1 MQKLQ
6 RFLAK
11 SLKAWNAQDAVAAG
25 RVFSLWP
32 TIVGEAIAAR
42 TRPRFL
48 RGGVLFVEAASSAWA
63 NELTM
68 LKPRILRA
76 LSTHL
81 GPDLIRDV
89 RYQVAPTWH
98 ERKGYEAPVPEPEPQ
113 LASEPLSP
121 QEQQEIAEQVSERVA
136 DPDLAEATFDLL
148 STVARRRAAKAKAGY
163 HPCSSCGALV
173 GSASELCPICRL
185 TGTAR

>member
-1 MQKLQ
+1 MQRLQ

-11 SLKAWNAQDAVAAG
+11 SLKEWKAEDAVAAG

-68 LKPRILRA
+68 LKPRILKA
-76 LSTHL
+76 LDTHL
-81 GPDLIRDV
+81 GKGLIRDV
-89 RYQVAPTWH
+89 RYQVAPTWQ
-98 ERKGYEAPVPEPEPQ
+98 ERKGYEAPVREREPVLPR
-113 LASEPLSP
+113 EPLSP
-121 QEQQEIAEQVSERVA
+121 EEERAIAEQVAAQVP
-136 DPDLAEATFDLL
+136 DPDLAETTFDLMATL
-148 STVARRRAAKAKAGY
+148 ARRRVAKERAGY
-163 HPCSSCGALV
+163 APCSSCGVLV
-173 GSASELCPICRL
+173 PPASGTCPICRL
-185 TGTAR
+185 TGTER

>member
-11 SLKAWNAQDAVAAG
+11 SLKEWKAEDAVAAG
-25 RVFSLWP
+25 RVFALWP

-68 LKPRILRA
+68 LKPRILKA
-76 LSTHL
+76 LDTHL
-81 GPDLIRDV
+81 GGGLIRDV
-89 RYQVAPTWH
+89 RYQVAPTWQ
-98 ERKGYEAPVPEPEPQ
+98 ERKGYEAPVHEPEPV
-113 LASEPLSP
+113 LAREPLTP
-121 QEQQEIAEQVSERVA
+121 EAQKEIAEQVAAKVP
-136 DPDLAEATFDLL
+136 DPALAEATGELL
-148 STVARRRAAKAKAGY
+148 SAVARRRVAKQKAGY
-163 HPCSSCGALV
+163 LPCPSCGALV
-173 GSASELCPICRL
+173 PPGSGACPICRL
-185 TGTAR
+185 TGSGR